1 MLYLADLALAQD
13 AGVLSAQEA
22 FALEVLAESE
32 DETVPES
39 LLDAVERLWLWLCDT
54 SETQH

>member
-1 MLYLADLALAQD
+1 VLYLADLALAQD